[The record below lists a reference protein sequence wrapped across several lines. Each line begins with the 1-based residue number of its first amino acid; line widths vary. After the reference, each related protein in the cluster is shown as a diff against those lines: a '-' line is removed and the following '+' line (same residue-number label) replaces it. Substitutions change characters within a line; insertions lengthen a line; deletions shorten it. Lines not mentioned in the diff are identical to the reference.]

1 MPAIDHTSPAAIPPL
16 LTQREMMIVFLMS
29 AGHTVA
35 EIANLLD
42 LRPRSVENRKRS
54 IYEKLG
60 VGNQSQA
67 VAKAIRL
74 GLLQPGPPPALPRRG
89 PVPQQHAGEPGRVLL
104 AVLLGPA
111 SKNRDEIGRL
121 LICEGVPLVVAT
133 KREELISDHW
143 LWWQRGPIVV
153 VLVDPEPEDWQAT
166 IALGAP
172 TMVIRDRQIPEQ
184 AAIAG
189 AMARQASAVLSTA
202 DVATGLTPTLNVV
215 AQGLMVMG
223 WGYASALLRWAPTSS
238 DLTMPKLTAREFDIL
253 GSIARGHTIR
263 QTARTLGIAAK
274 TVENTQA
281 RLFRKLG
288 VRNRI
293 EALTIADA
301 LGLVDRAILPVDEGS
316 ADERAAGLSP
326 GGRQPALDP
335 ARTRHQQD
343 RFRARPRQAQPGID
357 VRVPV
362 RAGLEVAR
370 TAVRD
375 GYGAVWVGAEAA
387 DDNPEGGKRIRA
399 AQGLRNGEM
408 ASENQPA
415 YPHQEMIIAAE

>member
-1 MPAIDHTSPAAIPPL
+1 MSAIDHTSPVTIPPL

-67 VAKAIRL
+67 VATAIRL

-111 SKNRDEIGRL
+111 SKNRDEVGRL
-121 LICEGVPLVVAT
+121 LISEGVPLVIAT
-133 KREELISDHW
+133 KRDELISDHW
-143 LWWQRGPIVV
+143 LWWQRGPIVI
-153 VLVDPEPEDWQAT
+153 VLVDPEPEDWQAA
-166 IALGAP
+166 IPLGAP
-172 TMVIRDRQIPEQ
+172 TMVIRDRHVPEQ
-184 AAIAG
+184 LAIAG

-202 DVATGLTPTLNVV
+202 DVATGLTPTLNAV

-223 WGYASALLRWAPTSS
+223 WGYASALMRWTPASN

-263 QTARTLGIAAK
+263 QTARMLGIASK

-293 EALTIADA
+293 EALTIADS
-301 LGLVDRAILPVDEGS
+301 LGLVDRATLPVDEGP
-316 ADERAAGLSP
+316 ADDRATGLSP
-326 GGRQPALDP
+326 GSRQPALDP
-335 ARTRHQQD
+335 ARACHQQD
-343 RFRARPRQAQPGID
+343 RFRARARQAQPGID
-357 VRVPV
+357 VQVPV
-362 RAGLEVAR
+362 RAGLEVAC
-370 TAVRD
+370 TGIPD
-375 GYGAVWVGAEAA
+375 DYGAVWVGAQAA
-387 DDNPEGGKRIRA
+387 DDNAEGGKRIRA
-399 AQGLRNGEM
+399 AQGLRNRGM
-408 ASENQPA
+408 VSENQPA
-415 YPHQEMIIAAE
+415 YPHQEMIIVAD